1 MSVLPARRGRDLGA
15 IALYAAAYGGSL
27 WVLSREPGFEAGE
40 SVGILLVFGLGLSLV
55 AGFLTRKVVPARVEI
70 RRPALES
77 LAVLGYLAI
86 FAVLM
91 LGYGFTA
98 LHYVLPAGRMLET
111 ALLVTKLATMV
122 VLPVALV
129 RSFGYRGAEACCVP
143 PGAGRA
149 PWLSARLAGPLA
161 ILCLLMLGLQATV
174 GRGPAEV
181 AALAQEWHAPVW
193 KIAVAW
199 PLAWA
204 WMSLE
209 AGLTEEYLFRVF
221 LQTRLAAWLRSE
233 VAAVLAMSVVFGL
246 AHAPGYVLRGAHLVE
261 GMQSAPGPLMAA
273 AYAIA
278 VVSPVGILFGVLW
291 SRTRS
296 LGFLLL
302 LHGFAD
308 SIPNLAP
315 FVRTWFG

>member
-1 MSVLPARRGRDLGA
+1 MLAARRGRDFVA
-15 IALYAAAYGGSL
+15 VVLYAAAYGASL
-27 WVLSREPGFEAGE
+27 WVLARNPGFEAEE
-40 SVGILLVFGLGLSLV
+40 SVGVLLVFGLGLSLV
-55 AGFLTRKVVPARVEI
+55 AWFLTRNVVPARVEI
-70 RRPALES
+70 RRPTLES
-77 LAVLGYLAI
+77 LAVLGYLAL

-98 LHYVLPAGRMLET
+98 LHEALPAGRALET
-111 ALLVTKLATMV
+111 ALLAAKLATMV
-122 VLPVALV
+122 ALPVALV
-129 RSFGYRGAEACCVP
+129 RAFGYRGAEVW
-143 PGAGRA
+143 GAPSATGRGPLLA
-149 PWLSARLAGPLA
+149 TRLAWPLA
-161 ILCLLMLGLQATV
+161 ILCLLMLAVQVTV

-181 AALAQEWHAPVW
+181 AALAQDWHAPVW
-193 KIAVAW
+193 KIVLAW
-199 PLAWA
+199 PLVLA
-204 WMSLE
+204 WMALE
-209 AGLTEEYLFRVF
+209 AGLTEEYLFRVL
-221 LQTRLAAWLRSE
+221 LQSRLAAVLRSE
-233 VAAVLAMSVVFGL
+233 IAAVLAMSVVFGL

-278 VVSPVGILFGVLW
+278 VVSPLGILFGVLW

>member
-1 MSVLPARRGRDLGA
+1 MFLARRGRDIVA
-15 IALYAAAYGGSL
+15 VALYAAAYGGSL
-27 WVLSREPGFEAGE
+27 GFLARNPGFEAGE
-40 SVGILLVFGLGLSLV
+40 SVGVLLVFGLGLSLV
-55 AGFLTRKVVPARVEI
+55 AWFLTRKIVPARVEI
-70 RRPALES
+70 RRPRFES

-91 LGYGFTA
+91 LGFGFSA
-98 LHYVLPAGRMLET
+98 LHDALPPGRALET
-111 ALLVTKLATMV
+111 ALLVAKLATMV
-122 VLPVALV
+122 ALPMALV
-129 RSFGYRGAEACCVP
+129 RAFGYRGTEAWGVP
-143 PGAGRA
+143 SGTGRGPSRA
-149 PWLSARLAGPLA
+149 ARLAWPLA

-181 AALAQEWHAPVW
+181 AALAQAWHAPVW
-193 KIAVAW
+193 KIALAW

-204 WMSLE
+204 WMAIE
-209 AGLTEEYLFRVF
+209 AGLTEEYLFRVL
-221 LQTRLAAWLRSE
+221 LQSRLAAWLKSE

-261 GMQSAPGPLMAA
+261 GMQTAPGPVMAA

-278 VVSPVGILFGVLW
+278 VVSPLGILFGVLW